1 MRTSAPVAIMST
13 VNHGGDWSSVPGLG
27 QHTGNGPGATL
38 ATLMQM
44 AGL

>member
-1 MRTSAPVAIMST
+1 MST
-13 VNHGGDWSSVPGLG
+13 VTHGGDWSSVPGLG
-27 QHTGNGPGATL
+27 CQHTGNGPGATL